1 MTELRPYQLN
11 LYNRIRQ
18 SIAFGHRRIMCVS
31 PCGSGKSVVIQAI
44 IESADARSNTVLVL
58 VHRREIAD
66 QLRERLAPYSNATVG
81 MVQTVTR
88 RLDDMPKPDIIIIDE
103 AHTALSASYLRI
115 LEYFSRAY
123 ALYFTATPQRL
134 DGKSFY
140 DIADDMV
147 ESVSVRWLIDNGY
160 LAPYEYYAPVTVL
173 DTSQLRTKNGDYDGL
188 QATAM
193 MDKTKIYGDVIR
205 EYQKHAD
212 GLQAIAY
219 CASVEHSQKVAES
232 FLRAGIPARHI
243 DGAMKKES
251 REEAVNAFREGKIR
265 VLTNYAIVIEGFDV
279 PGAWCTLSLRPT
291 QSLTVHIQSTMRCMR
306 PAPGKTAVILDFCGN
321 YERLG
326 LPDDDREWTL
336 DGTVKRSRQKE
347 QNTVHARTCE
357 YCFRTY
363 AGSGRVCPYCQHDN
377 GKTRQEIEADERAE
391 LERVQAAERKE
402 RRREVGRAQTREELE
417 KIAKERGYKPGWVWR
432 RMQIIENRRRAL

>member
-1 MTELRPYQLN
+1 MTELRPYQLDF
-11 LYNRIRQ
+11 YNRIRQ
-18 SIAFGHRRIMCVS
+18 SISAGHRRIMCVS
-31 PCGSGKSVVIQAI
+31 PCGSGKSRVIEEI
-44 IESADARSNTVLVL
+44 IYSAGKRRNTVLVL

-66 QLRERLAPYSNATVG
+66 QLRERLSGYNNATVG

-88 RLDDMPKPDIIIIDE
+88 HLDDTPESDIIIIDE

-115 LEYFSRAY
+115 LEYFSKSY
-123 ALYFTATPQRL
+123 AMYFTATPQRL

-173 DTSQLRTKNGDYDGL
+173 DTSKLRTKNGDYDGQ
-188 QATAM
+188 QAATM
-193 MDKTKIYGDVIR
+193 MDKAKIYGDVIR

-219 CASVEHSQKVAES
+219 CASVEHSQKVAEA
-232 FLRAGIPARHI
+232 FIRAGIPAKHI
-243 DGAMKKES
+243 DGAMNPED
-251 REEAVNAFREGKIR
+251 RAEAVRAFRDGRIR

-291 QSLTVHIQSTMRCMR
+291 QSLTVHVQSTMRCMR
-306 PAPGKTAVILDFCGN
+306 PAPGKKAVILDFVGN

-326 LPDDDREWTL
+326 LPDDNRKWTL
-336 DGTVKRSRQKE
+336 AGRDKRTRTNE
-347 QNTVHARTCE
+347 RNTVLARVCE
-357 YCFRTY
+357 GCYRTY
-363 AGSGRVCPYCQHDN
+363 SGIAQICPYCGFFN
-377 GKTRQEIEADERAE
+377 GKTRAEIEADERAE

-402 RRREVGRAQTREELE
+402 RRREVGRAQTREELQR
-417 KIAKERGYKPGWVWR
+417 IARERGYAPGWVYMMERAR
-432 RMQIIENRRRAL
+432 RKRI

>member
-1 MTELRPYQLN
+1 MTNLRPYQLDF
-11 LYNRIRQ
+11 YNRIRQ
-18 SIAFGHRRIMCVS
+18 SISAGHRRIMCVS
-31 PCGSGKSVVIQAI
+31 PCGSGKSRVIEEI
-44 IESADARSNTVLVL
+44 IYSAGKRGNTVLVL

-66 QLRERLAPYSNATVG
+66 QLRERLSGYNNATVG

-88 RLDDMPKPDIIIIDE
+88 HLDDTPEPDIIIIDE

-115 LEYFSRAY
+115 LEYFSKSY
-123 ALYFTATPQRL
+123 AMYFTATPQRL

-173 DTSQLRTKNGDYDGL
+173 DTSKLRTKNGDYDGQ
-188 QATAM
+188 QAATM
-193 MDKTKIYGDVIR
+193 MDKAKIYGDVIR

-219 CASVEHSQKVAES
+219 CASVEHSQKVAEA
-232 FLRAGIPARHI
+232 FIRAGIPAKHI
-243 DGAMKKES
+243 DGAMNPED
-251 REEAVNAFREGKIR
+251 RAEAVRAFRDGRIR

-291 QSLTVHIQSTMRCMR
+291 QSLTVHVQSTMRCMR
-306 PAPGKTAVILDFCGN
+306 PAPGKKAVILDFVGN

-326 LPDDDREWTL
+326 LPDDNRKWTL
-336 DGTVKRSRQKE
+336 AGRDKRTRTNE
-347 QNTVHARTCE
+347 RNTVLARVCE
-357 YCFRTY
+357 GCYRTY
-363 AGSGRVCPYCQHDN
+363 SGIAQICPYCGFFN
-377 GKTRQEIEADERAE
+377 GKTRAEIEADERAE

-432 RMQIIENRRRAL
+432 RLQIIEGRKRAL